1 MALGKTVQK
10 TDFDGIKFM
19 LSQGM
24 KIRDVADISGY
35 CERTV
40 QRIDKCSD
48 FDEYNARKSEWN
60 KRPEGD
66 APKQNEQHENL
77 IDVLLLIATKQD
89 SIINR
94 LDALIQKWE

>member
-60 KRPEGD
+60 KKPDGD
-66 APKQNEQHENL
+66 DPKRITNL
-77 IDVLLLIATKQD
+77 LDALLLIATKQD